1 MFETQ
6 GRTRNRARDLPKK
19 GSAFI
24 TSSDH
29 WTNVG
34 EAARMWEPVYDPL
47 DAPLKAAPS
56 GTQFPWVRDVHFG
69 LTQSP
74 IWYA

>member
-6 GRTRNRARDLPKK
+6 GGTRNRARDLLKK

-29 WTNVG
+29 WTDMCYYGN
-34 EAARMWEPVYDPL
+34 AD
-47 DAPLKAAPS
+47 S
-56 GTQFPWVRDVHFG
+56 SRDTGFQLVMRDTD
-69 LTQSP
+69 LLRCTS
-74 IWYA
+74 